1 MQLGFISN
9 QRTSAIIQ
17 ETSIVWFPVP
27 KFDSPSIFTKL
38 LDEDGGEFSILP
50 EKIESIK
57 QYYEHPLVLTTKVKT
72 ERGGSLKITDLL
84 PLGETVIIRKVESD
98 VPFTVVLKPGFGLH

>member
-1 MQLGFISN
+1 M
-9 QRTSAIIQ
+9 
-17 ETSIVWFPVP
+17 P

-38 LDEDGGEFSILP
+38 LDEDGGEFSILL

-57 QYYEHPLVLTTKVKT
+57 QYYERPLVLTTEVKT
-72 ERGGSLKITDLL
+72 ERGGSLKIADLL

-98 VPFTVVLKPGFGLH
+98 VPSTVVFKPGFGLH